1 MKWWRQ
7 QDAVSRG
14 NEGRFSSLKARV
26 VWREGDGH
34 ADLWSG
40 QVEIH
45 VDNTATEDEIDVS
58 EKTSKKNSKE
68 Y

>member
-1 MKWWRQ
+1 MATARCW
-7 QDAVSRG
+7 SPG

-26 VWREGDGH
+26 VWREGDGQ

-45 VDNTATEDEIDVS
+45 VDSMAAVDEIDVS
-58 EKTSKKNSKE
+58 EKK
-68 Y
+68 